1 MTEFIGYIAGALT
14 TICFLPQA
22 IKIIRTR
29 DVGGISLAMYTV
41 FATGVA
47 LWMIYG
53 IMIGSKP
60 VIIYNAITLPIT
72 LVIIFYV
79 RKYKKNA

>member
-1 MTEFIGYIAGALT
+1 MTEFIGYIAGAFT
-14 TICFLPQA
+14 TICFFPQA
-22 IKIIRTR
+22 YKIIRTR

-47 LWMIYG
+47 LWLVYG
-53 IMIGSKP
+53 ILIGSDP

-72 LVIIFYV
+72 LLIIFYV